1 MNTTATLPCRHR
13 AVVTAVS
20 TLTPRTRRITLSGPT
35 LVGLFIHGA
44 QAIELILDC
53 GSSRRVTRCF
63 ISRHSRP
70 DIGEID
76 LDIFMHKGGGPG
88 SDWVRSARPG
98 TVAEFVGPRE
108 SLKPRPAAWHL
119 FVGDEASLPAIATM
133 TSLLGPNQIT
143 LVLVEV
149 SDSTDEVPLTATQ
162 VKWIHRGGTPSGTPP
177 LLAEALQY
185 VYGPDGAGKA
195 YLIGERRTMNT
206 LRDHLSQ
213 HDITPDDAFVEGYW
227 DRSL

>member
-1 MNTTATLPCRHR
+1 MNITATLPRRHR
-13 AVVTAVS
+13 TVVTAIS
-20 TLTPRTRRITLSGPT
+20 MLTPRMRRMTLAGPS
-35 LVGLFIHGA
+35 LVGLCIHGA
-44 QAIELILDC
+44 QDIELILNC
-53 GSSRRVTRCF
+53 GSGRRVKRCYS
-63 ISRHSRP
+63 IRHSRP
-70 DIGEID
+70 DVGEID

-88 SDWVRSARPG
+88 SDWVRCARPG

-108 SLKPRPAAWHL
+108 RLELRPADWYL

-162 VKWIHRGGTPSGTPP
+162 VQWIHRGGTPAGTPR
-177 LLAEALQY
+177 LLAEALRY
-185 VYGPDGAGKA
+185 VYGPDGIGRA

-206 LRDHLSQ
+206 LRVHLNQ
-213 HDITPDDAFVEGYW
+213 HDITRDGAFVEGYW